1 MTFELRTVAGIPR
14 PTDRASFQRL
24 SVVRKDTLCA
34 LWQMDPSVEFCI
46 RVTDS
51 RLNAWLPLLGA
62 TPDPDDANVA
72 SLDIFRL
79 KYLFLP
85 AFCLA
90 PALVDTDAGDAFVV
104 PGRLHDAFVALV
116 DAGLDLAI
124 DPSVTVQNGLGPL
137 VLLARI
143 TVTIPKLASLLVL
156 AANAF
161 INVKEPDAD
170 DVDVQWPSLIKM
182 GQLICPQSLSICAP
196 ARAAGLVPP
205 S

>member
-14 PTDRASFQRL
+14 PTDRASFGRL
-24 SVVRKDTLCA
+24 SIARKNTLYA

-62 TPDPDDANVA
+62 TPDTDDANLA
-72 SLDIFRL
+72 SLGIFRL
-79 KYLFLP
+79 EYLFLP

-90 PALVDTDAGDAFVV
+90 PALFDTDAGDALVA

-124 DPSVTVQNGLGPL
+124 DPSVTV
-137 VLLARI
+137 
-143 TVTIPKLASLLVL
+143 
-156 AANAF
+156 
-161 INVKEPDAD
+161 
-170 DVDVQWPSLIKM
+170 
-182 GQLICPQSLSICAP
+182 
-196 ARAAGLVPP
+196 
-205 S
+205 